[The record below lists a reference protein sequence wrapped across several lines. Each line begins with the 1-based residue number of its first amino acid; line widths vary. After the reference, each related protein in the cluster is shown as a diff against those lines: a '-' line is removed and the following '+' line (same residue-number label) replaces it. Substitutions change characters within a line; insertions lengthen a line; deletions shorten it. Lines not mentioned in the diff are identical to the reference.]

1 MMMTQKGFPLLTAV
15 LSGCLFGIGLA
26 IGGMTD
32 PAKVLGFLDVIGAWD
47 STLAYVMGGAVAI
60 TLPTFTLIL
69 RRPRPLLASTFDLPS
84 RRDIDGSLLVG
95 AALFGIGWGLAGLC
109 PGPAIAL
116 IFIDPE
122 LALPFLLAMLVGMRA
137 HDRWGVR

>member
-1 MMMTQKGFPLLTAV
+1 MMTHKGLPLLSAL
-15 LSGCLFGIGLA
+15 LSGCMFGIGLTIA
-26 IGGMTD
+26 GMTE

-47 STLAYVMGGAVAI
+47 PTLALVMGGALAV
-60 TLPTFTLIL
+60 TLPAFALIL
-69 RRPRPLLASTFDLPS
+69 RRKHPLLASTFDLPS